1 MTKARALKIA
11 GIVSGILAAVC
22 AVLIWGPWIAVW
34 WITKAA
40 PQIGSLGII
49 GGADGPTSVYVA
61 TAVISTCG
69 IWTTVLYCLEM
80 ILPLILAAVSVACFL
95 VRKKILKKG
104 E

>member
-34 WITKAA
+34 WITKAVPNRVA
-40 PQIGSLGII
+40 LGIF
-49 GGADGPTSVYVA
+49 GGADGPSSFFVA
-61 TAVISTCG
+61 PAVISTGG
-69 IWTTVLYCLEM
+69 IWTAVLYCLEM

>member
-11 GIVSGILAAVC
+11 GLVSGILAVVC

-49 GGADGPTSVYVA
+49 GGADGPTAIYISEGGQ
-61 TAVISTCG
+61 VISWL
-69 IWTTVLYCLEM
+69 IRAM
-80 ILPLILAAVSVACFL
+80 PLILAAVSVACFL

>member
-11 GIVSGILAAVC
+11 GLVSGILAVVC

-49 GGADGPTSVYVA
+49 GGADGPTG
-61 TAVISTCG
+61 G

>member
-49 GGADGPTSVYVA
+49 GGADGPTEIYISEGGQ
-61 TAVISTCG
+61 VISWL
-69 IWTTVLYCLEM
+69 IRAM
-80 ILPLILAAVSVACFL
+80 PLILAAVSVACFL

>member
-61 TAVISTCG
+61 TAVISTGG
-69 IWTTVLYCLEM
+69 IWKTVLYCFGK
-80 ILPLILAAVSVACFL
+80 ILPLVLAAGCVCRFSA
-95 VRKKILKKG
+95 RGKIF
-104 E
+104 